1 MSASDAHRA
10 WRALENSSH
19 SVREAVIGAKQGIEQ
34 PNLDSGIITSMKK
47 KTETSNLL
55 IAGSALAML
64 ALPVCA
70 CATLGENSASTETDR
85 VSMKASLRILPA
97 AQYTVHEIQTPSGT
111 TVSEYI
117 LPSGTVFAIGW
128 RGPVMPDLRQALGR
142 YFDRYTAGA
151 AARQAGHRH
160 VEVREPDLVVQSNGH
175 MRSFS
180 GRAYLPQRLP
190 QGVAVGEIR

>member
-1 MSASDAHRA
+1 MRTQSQASIVFLASI
-10 WRALENSSH
+10 AL
-19 SVREAVIGAKQGIEQ
+19 V
-34 PNLDSGIITSMKK
+34 
-47 KTETSNLL
+47 
-55 IAGSALAML
+55 ML

-70 CATLGENSASTETDR
+70 SATLGESSISTETDR
-85 VSMKASLRILPA
+85 ASMKASLRILPA

-111 TVSEYI
+111 TVREYI
-117 LPSGTVFAIGW
+117 SPSGTVFAVGW

-160 VEVREPDLVVQSNGH
+160 VEVREPDLIVQSNGH

-180 GRAYLPQRLP
+180 GRAYLPQLLP
-190 QGVAVGEIR
+190 QSVTVEEIR

>member
-1 MSASDAHRA
+1 MR
-10 WRALENSSH
+10 
-19 SVREAVIGAKQGIEQ
+19 KQGDI
-34 PNLDSGIITSMKK
+34 
-47 KTETSNLL
+47 SNLL

-70 CATLGENSASTETDR
+70 SATLGGNSISTETDR

-97 AQYTVHEIQTPSGT
+97 AHYTVHEIQTPSGT
-111 TVSEYI
+111 TVREYI
-117 LPSGTVFAIGW
+117 SPSGTVFAVGW
-128 RGPVMPDLRQALGR
+128 QGPVMPDLKQALGS

-151 AARQAGHRH
+151 AGKQAGHRH

-180 GRAYLPQRLP
+180 GRAYLPQLLP
-190 QGVAVGEIR
+190 QGVTVEDIR